1 MKMNNHSIIARAGA
15 SKRATVPVFGAIAL
29 ILLTAACVSSGKYE
43 TALAERDEL
52 AELKRAQQE
61 EFNREKE
68 ELNREREALETER
81 ANLKGDIASL
91 DAEKARLEGQIDQL
105 AAEMKELGLE
115 LDREKAEVFKQKQE
129 ADRLKSTYDGLVS
142 NLKNELASGQIE
154 IRQLRDG
161 LSVDVA
167 QEILFASGSAKID
180 KEGQEV
186 LLRVSQ
192 QLKETPYE
200 IIVGGHTDN
209 VQIGPGLTD
218 RYPTNWE
225 LAAARASS
233 VVRLFEGAGIGVKR
247 LRAVS
252 FGEHHPRDT
261 NETREGRARNRRIEI
276 RLRPVV
282 PDER

>member
-1 MKMNNHSIIARAGA
+1 MNSHSIILQSGA
-15 SKRATVPVFGAIAL
+15 SNRARVLTFGAITL

-43 TALAERDEL
+43 TALNERDEL
-52 AELKRAQQE
+52 AEQKRAQRE

-68 ELNREREALETER
+68 VLKAEQ
-81 ANLKGDIASL
+81 ANLEGDIASL
-91 DAEKARLEGQIDQL
+91 DAEKARLEGQIEQRE
-105 AAEMKELGLE
+105 AEMKELGME
-115 LDREKAEVFKQKQE
+115 LDREKAEVLEQKQG
-129 ADRLKSTYDGLVS
+129 AARLKSTYDGLVS
-142 NLKNELASGQIE
+142 NLENELASGQIE

-167 QEILFASGSAKID
+167 QEILFASGSANID

-186 LLRVSQ
+186 LLRVSE
-192 QLKETPYE
+192 QLQKTPYD

-218 RYPTNWE
+218 RYVTNWE

-252 FGEHHPRDT
+252 FGEHHPRDS

-282 PDER
+282 TEES